1 MCGYSPTASRRRNAG
16 KYNSIDG
23 SGFWRKMR
31 KSLGSKR
38 RELAPEHIETISQM
52 LGVGAALD
60 QAVLLDAEGKERT
73 RVVLFEGTPVP
84 EPVDGGTV
92 KVRPVS
98 RIFRMTDFGY
108 RTVTVERPL
117 RLRFQMTPERLQEYE
132 GKLRE
137 KLDGNGRGPR
147 RVRSVEAQA
156 QALREMEGLLDD
168 AEAVFQAF
176 GDTPDDNWNTLW
188 PRIEGILEARGSRY
202 TPASRK
208 AFRDAFTE
216 SCPDAVPVE
225 SGKRNGPKYEP
236 DSGLRDTENVPLGED
251 VYAYFQRE
259 VLPHVP
265 DAWIDESKR
274 DAKDGKVGVVGYE
287 IPFNR
292 HFYVFEP
299 PRSLAEIDA
308 DLKACTGRILRMLG
322 EMSA

>member
-1 MCGYSPTASRRRNAG
+1 MTPSGCRNA
-16 KYNSIDG
+16 
-23 SGFWRKMR
+23 RKIC
-31 KSLGSKR
+31 
-38 RELAPEHIETISQM
+38 A
-52 LGVGAALD
+52 
-60 QAVLLDAEGKERT
+60 
-73 RVVLFEGTPVP
+73 
-84 EPVDGGTV
+84 
-92 KVRPVS
+92 
-98 RIFRMTDFGY
+98 
-108 RTVTVERPL
+108 
-117 RLRFQMTPERLQEYE
+117 
-132 GKLRE
+132 
-137 KLDGNGRGPR
+137 
-147 RVRSVEAQA
+147 VEAQA
-156 QALREMEGLLDD
+156 QALREVDGLLDD
-168 AEAVFQAF
+168 AEALFQAL

-202 TPASRK
+202 TPANRK
-208 AFRDAFTE
+208 AVRDAFTE

-251 VYAYFQRE
+251 VYAYFLRE

-274 DAKDGKVGVVGYE
+274 DAKDGKVGIVGYE

-308 DLKACTGRILRMLG
+308 DLKACTDRILRMLG